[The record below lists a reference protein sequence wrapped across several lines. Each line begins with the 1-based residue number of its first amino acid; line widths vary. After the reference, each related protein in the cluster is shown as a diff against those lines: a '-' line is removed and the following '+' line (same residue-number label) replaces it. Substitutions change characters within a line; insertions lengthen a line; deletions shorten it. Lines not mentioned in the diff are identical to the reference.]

1 MRRRSLPTMMTLTLT
16 LGVAMTLS
24 ACGRD
29 DARDQRTEGAPAGI
43 DRPMGTGD
51 PGAAPMGTA
60 GVNVNVTGCLER
72 ADDGAGTW
80 VLTQVRQDQGGV
92 GTTGQAGQA
101 GREGTAG
108 TDPMMA
114 GMERL
119 RLAPAT
125 TEDLGR
131 HEGQRVS
138 ITGRLEQHGMGTDAG
153 AVGTGAGT
161 GTGQGTGA
169 RPGATGTDRDRDTGA
184 TGAGMGAAPGTMGA
198 GASLLHVE
206 SIRDTGEQC
215 NAGGQPQRR

>member
-1 MRRRSLPTMMTLTLT
+1 MRRRSLPTVMTMTVT
-16 LGVAMTLS
+16 LGVFALTMN

-72 ADDGAGTW
+72 ADDGAGTY
-80 VLTQVRQDQGGV
+80 VLTQVRQDEGGV
-92 GTTGQAGQA
+92 GTTGQAG
-101 GREGTAG
+101 REGERPAE
-108 TDPMMA
+108 PMMA

-138 ITGRLEQHGMGTDAG
+138 ITGRLEQYGAATAPGAG
-153 AVGTGAGT
+153 VGTGAGT

-169 RPGATGTDRDRDTGA
+169 RPGTTPTEREPGTGA
-184 TGAGMGAAPGTMGA
+184 TGAPGAGMGAAPGTGA

-206 SIRDTGEQC
+206 SIRDLGE
-215 NAGGQPQRR
+215 